1 MINLV
6 KGVTKMNVNFEDH
19 RNEEAK
25 DAFVGMIACLGDG
38 NIGALA
44 FISEVLDKCIKE
56 KDEMAALA
64 LTRAKAFDIVGTKL
78 YLIWNDCCER
88 DTDKAIRVLAEN
100 SKDDIMEHLT
110 FDARCN
116 VKKYD

>member
-1 MINLV
+1 
-6 KGVTKMNVNFEDH
+6 MNVNFEDH
-19 RNEEAK
+19 RKNNEAK
-25 DAFVGMIACLGDG
+25 DAFVGMMAYLADG
-38 NIGALA
+38 NIGAVA
-44 FISEVLDKCIKE
+44 FISDVLDRCVKE
-56 KDEMAALA
+56 KDEIAALA
-64 LTRAKAFDIVGTKL
+64 LTRAKAFNIVGTKL
-78 YLIWNDCCER
+78 YLLWNDCCGK

>member
-1 MINLV
+1 
-6 KGVTKMNVNFEDH
+6 MNVNFDDH
-19 RNEEAK
+19 RDKTDEK
-25 DAFVGMIACLGDG
+25 VKSVFVDMMVSLSEGNLG
-38 NIGALA
+38 AVA
-44 FISEVLDKCIKE
+44 FITDVLDKAVKE
-56 KDEMAALA
+56 HDEMAALA
-64 LTRAKAFDIVGTKL
+64 LTRAKTFNVVGTKL
-78 YLIWNDCCER
+78 YLLWNDCCGR